1 MLPLV
6 LANPL
11 GAEAATTANEN
22 WIGFDTQNPLKVKGV
37 KTPKPLLSTL
47 PVLPL
52 ETTDTIQVPPLAL
65 DMLPQPEA
73 APLTTEA
80 RATDVLELTLD
91 TPENARSIA
100 LTAPESGE
108 NFPPFVA
115 QTSNTADEIPWRF
128 SFEPYVYVPF
138 GVNGDVTVDGIEV
151 PIDAGIGDIFD
162 VAINTLNFAAF
173 GRAEAWKGHWGI
185 VFDGAYANLGT
196 GQTVEIPLPPELQLF
211 GLPSEID
218 VDAAV
223 GVSFSRFELAAAY
236 RFGDGNLSNAFR
248 AADTEFDLGPFLFD
262 AIAGLRIQAFTNDLV
277 LTSNVGDEFDFSDSQ
292 TFVEPMLGGHARW
305 NVSDNLAVLTGGSVS
320 GFGIGDLTFSVD
332 GYGGIDWLFSGNTSL
347 LASYRFTY
355 VDSSSSDSFGLNL
368 FTHGPLVGVKFR
380 F

>member
-11 GAEAATTANEN
+11 SAEAATPANDN
-22 WIGFDTQNPLKVKGV
+22 RIGFGTQNLLKVEGIKA
-37 KTPKPLLSTL
+37 PKPLPSTL
-47 PVLPL
+47 PALPW
-52 ETTDTIQVPPLAL
+52 ETTDTVQVEPLAL
-65 DMLPQPEA
+65 NTASQSEA
-73 APLTTEA
+73 VPLTTEA
-80 RATDVLELTLD
+80 TAIAIPELPLE
-91 TPENARSIA
+91 TPENALPIA
-100 LTAPESGE
+100 LTTPASGE
-108 NFPPFVA
+108 NPSPFVA
-115 QTSNTADEIPWRF
+115 QTSNTANDIPWRF
-128 SFEPYVYVPF
+128 SFEPYVYAPF
-138 GVNGDVTVDGIEV
+138 GVSGDVTVGGVEV
-151 PIDAGIGDIFD
+151 PIDAGIGDIFN

-173 GRAEAWKGHWGI
+173 GRLEAWKGHWGL

-223 GVSFSRFELAAAY
+223 GVSFSRFDLAAAY
-236 RFGDGNLSNAFR
+236 RFGDGNLPNALR
-248 AADTEFDLGPFLFD
+248 TADTEFDLGPFLFD
-262 AIAGLRIQAFTNDLV
+262 AIAGLRIQNFQNDLQ
-277 LTSNVGDEFDFSDSQ
+277 LTDNLGDEFDFSDSQ
-292 TFVEPMLGGHARW
+292 TFVEPLLGGHARW
-305 NVSDNLAVLTGGSVS
+305 NLSDNLALLTGGSIS

-332 GYGGIDWLFSGNTSL
+332 GYAGVDWLFSGNTSL

-355 VDSSSSDSFGLNL
+355 VDSSSDSLGLNL